1 MEGVLLGRTLLGCSR
16 GNRWQALRLGHPGP
30 TFEEERH
37 LRCEP
42 LQLSPAQSLITVE
55 SQGSVA
61 VRSVAR
67 GADCLGSSTP
77 WLVALG
83 RVLTVSYLHGHLCEM
98 EIIQC
103 LHLIFIFNEVLRNVK
118 HLEHGTAHNN

>member
-42 LQLSPAQSLITVE
+42 LQISPAQSLITVE

-61 VRSVAR
+61 VRSVAVVPI
-67 GADCLGSSTP
+67 AWVLPLLGWWP
-77 WLVALG
+77 WEG
-83 RVLTVSYLHGHLCEM
+83 Y
-98 EIIQC
+98 
-103 LHLIFIFNEVLRNVK
+103 
-118 HLEHGTAHNN
+118 